1 MNIEGDGDLKK
12 KTFFYRCVEF
22 SQDHSLAVIV
32 ATLLLTGFFAF
43 FALQTKLNPDFNS
56 LLPSDDQSNIDFL
69 ELYGNGDFTDN
80 FIVLLEGDDL
90 FSPESLELMQEI
102 VLEIESHSNI
112 GKGIHPFSL
121 ITAEKKGSRLLV
133 TPMSTVRAD
142 EQWTREN
149 GDLLKKKLL
158 NDDTAR
164 NLIISEDGR
173 SLLLYF
179 PTKVLA
185 EGNTEQMKEFSA
197 LFTPL
202 EQYAEISLNGS
213 GVFTDRIMFY
223 LQKDFIQ
230 LLVVCFLIIMFIYY
244 ISFRAKRAVILP
256 MSVVVFGTIWCL
268 GTVAL
273 LGYELTIINII
284 TPPLVLTLGSSYSI
298 HLLNEYF
305 RTHPKK
311 MSCAGNEWILDAVC
325 HINKTVVIAGLT
337 TIAGFLSLL
346 ATRIHEFR
354 QFGISTSFGI
364 FICVILTLF
373 YLPAVLSRLPKPNQK
388 QYTMLVKGRISL
400 FIKSL
405 AGLVVKRW
413 PYFLAVFFIVI
424 AGFIYAY
431 PRVTFETSYVQYFP
445 DDDTAIVGLKKMI
458 QKVGGLDAIYITIDA
473 PEDSVKYFLDPENL
487 HQVDAFEMAMRS
499 NVPELSH
506 ILSFSSYIRFLNK
519 VMTDSDEIPD
529 SAGLIMLLARYIG
542 LMSQNELGNND
553 LSLIIDNDANRIT
566 TAFRYVSPTN
576 ERLSD
581 LQDSQSVITAIE
593 TYAKILPEECSY
605 TIWGQS
611 RRFIALSE
619 LIESDQRNST
629 LVSLFVVL
637 IIAWITFRSFK
648 FGVLALLP
656 ILFGIMTNYIF
667 MFLLNIPFDMVTIA
681 FASVTVGVG
690 IDDAVHFILRFKS
703 LYFNR
708 SGSLLP
714 AVKRTIEL
722 TGRPIMLTTFSII
735 GGLLVLTLASF
746 IPIKYF
752 GLLIS
757 IALLNTLLATLFI
770 LPSGIILWIGTQR
783 AIEKRR
789 VRNRIRKHSLGDTS
803 TQIDE

>member
-1 MNIEGDGDLKK
+1 LKK
-12 KTFFYRCVEF
+12 KSFFYVCVEF
-22 SQDHSLAVIV
+22 SQDHSLAVIIV
-32 ATLLLTGFFAF
+32 TLLLTVFFAF
-43 FALQTKLNPDFNS
+43 FALQTKLNPDFNT
-56 LLPSDDQSNIDFL
+56 LLPPDDQSNIDFL
-69 ELYGNGDFTDN
+69 ELYGNGDYTDN

-90 FSPESLELMQEI
+90 FSPESLELMQDII
-102 VLEIESHSNI
+102 VEVEAYSNM

-121 ITAEKKGSRLLV
+121 ITAEKKGTRLSV
-133 TPMSTVRAD
+133 SPMSIVR
-142 EQWTREN
+142 EGEPWTRAA
-149 GDLLKKKLL
+149 GDLLKEKLL

-164 NLIISEDGR
+164 NLIISEDGK

-179 PTKVLA
+179 PSKVLA
-185 EGNTEQMKEFSA
+185 VGNTEQMKA
-197 LFTPL
+197 LSKLFAPL
-202 EQYAEISLNGS
+202 EQYAEVSLNGS

-223 LQKDFIQ
+223 LQKDLIQ
-230 LLVVCFLIIMFIYY
+230 LLAICFLIILLIYY

-311 MSCAGNEWILDAVC
+311 MSCTGNEWILDAVC
-325 HINKTVVIAGLT
+325 HINKTVFIAGLT

-346 ATRIHEFR
+346 ATQIHEFR

-373 YLPAVLSRLPKPNQK
+373 YLPAVLSRLPNPSQK
-388 QYTMLVKGRISL
+388 QYTMLVKGRVSR

-413 PYFLAVFFIVI
+413 PYFLAVFFIAI

-445 DDDTAIVGLKKMI
+445 DDDDAIVGLKKMI

-487 HQVDAFEMAMRS
+487 RRVDAFETAMKS
-499 NVPELSH
+499 TVPELTH

-519 VMTDSDEIPD
+519 IMTDSDEIPD
-529 SAGLIMLLARYIG
+529 SAGLIMLLSRYIG

-553 LSLIIDNDANRIT
+553 LSLIIDNDANRVT
-566 TAFRYVSPTN
+566 TAFRYASPSD

-581 LQDSQSVITAIE
+581 LQDSQSVISEIE
-593 TYAKILPEECSY
+593 TYAKILPSECSY

-611 RRFIALSE
+611 RRFIALSK

-629 LVSLFVVL
+629 LVSLLVVL
-637 IIAWITFRSFK
+637 VIAWVTFRSFK

-746 IPIKYF
+746 IPIRYF

-757 IALLNTLLATLFI
+757 LALLNTLLATLFI

-789 VRNRIRKHSLGDTS
+789 VRKRARKHSLKILSEQKDA
-803 TQIDE
+803 